1 MKHTGFQKLFFSRTR
16 RSTFIQYFLSYFVL
30 FSVLLLG
37 FYFILRNQVSEFY
50 FEKLENEASA
60 GLEQV
65 AEVLNDDLA
74 SINHIQNAIGSNVEL
89 ILFHHDNTPW
99 NQYLAFQELDKYALG
114 NRFIDS
120 VVYLDKFQQ
129 TVLSTRRQV
138 EYRDGIFYIYDE
150 EDSVAFHMEEESQ
163 DAPYQLVYVSNGAS
177 DYLIYYPGGDTNSNY
192 SVFFIINEQELAQI
206 MKNALSEEIFSMVL
220 LAPPDNRVVTGAN
233 LSALEPYFAVSTD
246 ETEDSHGNSIDLD
259 KTEEAKTSLK
269 ISLHVQSGLF
279 GDFSMAALISNE
291 VLLTQMNTAF
301 RNTYLAL
308 LLLGIIGMCVVVL
321 GMRYTFLPLHK
332 LTKAI
337 VKSPNFR
344 QGYVDQLNQAF
355 SDTMTENQSLRAKTN
370 KYRLAMQKSILSSI
384 VSGSQFDTGDDLH
397 SIDRFFDMEPDNHI
411 VALQMKSM
419 KTALPSGE
427 IVRFFNESLPGTD
440 SCIILEAQGNTAV
453 FLLNYTGT
461 EEHKDEALHVLM
473 DDLFAQNG
481 YYSAVSN
488 GSASPLDIP
497 FLYEN
502 ALLASNYWEQA
513 PVVSY
518 NEISPETDV
527 QSTHSYPYE
536 KLEKLASLLK
546 NQDFKAADLQLQ
558 ELFHLVDS
566 ASSRGSSL
574 PDFFVRC
581 VLIDVLTTIVNSMN
595 QMNIKFKVYRD
606 LYFET
611 LYLCRSCP
619 YHEAEQQ
626 IKANAEKFL
635 DVFENELANK
645 SITSS
650 QIRQM
655 IEEQYTSPDF
665 SISNIADSFD
675 VSVAY
680 VSYLFKN
687 ETGEN
692 VSDYVWNLR
701 LEKAKDL
708 LLTTDMSVDNIS
720 VSVGYVS
727 TSSFRRKF
735 KQDTGLTPSQ
745 FRTKAAS

>member
-1 MKHTGFQKLFFSRTR
+1 MKHTGLQKLFLYRTR
-16 RSTFIQYFLSYFVL
+16 RNTFIQYFLSYFIL

-60 GLEQV
+60 ELENV
-65 AEVLNDDLA
+65 AEELDNDLA
-74 SINHIQNAIGSNVEL
+74 SINHIQNAISSNVEL

-99 NQYLAFQELDKYALG
+99 NQYLAFQELEKYALG

-120 VVYLDKFQQ
+120 IVYLDKLQQ
-129 TVLSTRRQV
+129 TVLSTRRYV
-138 EYRDGIFYIYDE
+138 EYREDIFYIYDE
-150 EDSVAFHMEEESQ
+150 EDSIAFQMADEPL
-163 DAPYQLVYVSNGAS
+163 DAPYQLVYISNGTS
-177 DYLIYYPGGDTNSNY
+177 DYLIYYPGTETGSNY
-192 SVFFIINEQELAQI
+192 SVFFIINQQELAQM
-206 MKNALSEEIFSMVL
+206 MKSALSEEIVSIVL
-220 LAPPDNRVVTGAN
+220 LAPPDNQIVTGAN
-233 LSALEPYFAVSTD
+233 LAALEPYFVRQEDDSTD
-246 ETEDSHGNSIDLD
+246 HPPGRIDIGHAAQD
-259 KTEEAKTSLK
+259 RTSLK
-269 ISLHVQSGLF
+269 ISLHLQSGLY
-279 GDFSMAALISNE
+279 GDFSMAALVSNE

-301 RNTYLAL
+301 RNTYFAL
-308 LLLGIIGMCVVVL
+308 LLLGIIGMCVVIL

-332 LTKAI
+332 LTKTI
-337 VKSPNFR
+337 VKSPNSR

-355 SDTMTENQSLRAKTN
+355 SDTITENQSLRTKTN

-384 VSGSQFDTGDDLH
+384 VSDNQFEKPEDFH

-411 VALQMKSM
+411 VALQVKSQ
-419 KTALPSGE
+419 KAALPSGE
-427 IVRFFNESLPGTD
+427 IMRFFNESLPGND
-440 SCIILEAQGNTAV
+440 SCILLEDEGNTAV

-481 YYSAVSN
+481 YFSAASN
-488 GSASPLDIP
+488 GSSSPLDIP

-502 ALLASNYWEQA
+502 AILASNYWEQT

-518 NEISPETDV
+518 NEISSEAEIPGAN
-527 QSTHSYPYE
+527 SYPYD

-546 NQDFKAADLQLQ
+546 NQDLQRAGLQLQ

-566 ASSRGSSL
+566 ASSKGSSL

-581 VLIDVLTTIVNSMN
+581 VLIDVLTTIVHSMN

-611 LYLCRSCP
+611 LYFCRSCP
-619 YHEAEQQ
+619 YQEAAPQ
-626 IKANAEKFL
+626 IKTNAEKFL
-635 DVFENELANK
+635 QLFESELANK

-650 QIRQM
+650 RIRQM

-720 VSVGYVS
+720 ISVGYVS

-745 FRTKAAS
+745 FRTKSAP

>member
-1 MKHTGFQKLFFSRTR
+1 MKHTGFQKLFSYRTR
-16 RSTFIQYFLSYFVL
+16 RSTFIQYFLSYFIL

-60 GLEQV
+60 ELEKV
-65 AEVLNDDLA
+65 AEELDNDLA
-74 SINHIQNAIGSNVEL
+74 SINHIQNAISSNVEL

-120 VVYLDKFQQ
+120 IVYLDKEQQ
-129 TVLSTRRQV
+129 TVLSTRRYV
-138 EYRDGIFYIYDE
+138 EYREDAFYIYDE
-150 EDSVAFHMEEESQ
+150 EDSVAFRMEAESAEE
-163 DAPYQLVYVSNGAS
+163 PYQLVYVSNGIS
-177 DYLIYYPGGDTNSNY
+177 DYLIYYPGADTESTY
-192 SVFFIINEQELAQI
+192 SVFFIINQQELTQI
-206 MKNALSEEIFSMVL
+206 MKNALSEEIVSMVL
-220 LAPPDNRVVTGAN
+220 LAPPDNRVVSGAN
-233 LSALEPYFAVSTD
+233 LSALEPYFAAGTD
-246 ETEDSHGNSIDLD
+246 DTADHPPGIVDPD
-259 KTEEAKTSLK
+259 KAASEKISPKT
-269 ISLHVQSGLF
+269 SLHVQSGLY
-279 GDFSMAALISNE
+279 GGFSMAALVSNE
-291 VLLTQMNTAF
+291 VFLTQMNTAF
-301 RNTYLAL
+301 RNTYFAL
-308 LLLGIIGMCVVVL
+308 LLLGIIGICVVIL

-337 VKSPNFR
+337 VKSPDSH
-344 QGYVDQLNQAF
+344 QDYVDQLNQAF
-355 SDTMTENQSLRAKTN
+355 SDTITENKSLRAKTN

-384 VSGSQFDTGDDLH
+384 VSGNQFEGPDGFH

-411 VALQMKSM
+411 VALQVKSL
-419 KTALPSGE
+419 KAALPAGE
-427 IVRFFNESLPGTD
+427 IMRFFNESLPGKD
-440 SCIILEAQGNTAV
+440 SCILLEDEGNSAV
-453 FLLNYTGT
+453 FLLNYTGA

-473 DDLFAQNG
+473 DDLFAQSG
-481 YYSAVSN
+481 YFSAASN
-488 GSASPLDIP
+488 GSSSPLDIP

-502 ALLASNYWEQA
+502 ALLASNYWEQT

-518 NEISPETDV
+518 DEISSEMDV
-527 QSTHSYPYE
+527 QNAHSYPYE
-536 KLEKLASLLK
+536 KLEHLAALLK
-546 NQDFKAADLQLQ
+546 NQDFQGARLQLQ
-558 ELFHLVDS
+558 ELFHLTDS

-611 LYLCRSCP
+611 LYFCRSCP
-619 YHEAEQQ
+619 YQEAEAQ

-635 DVFENELANK
+635 ELFENELANK

-655 IEEQYTSPDF
+655 IEDQYTSPDF
-665 SISNIADSFD
+665 SISSIADSFD

-692 VSDYVWNLR
+692 ISDYVWNLR
-701 LEKAKDL
+701 LEKAKDF

-735 KQDTGLTPSQ
+735 KQETGLTPSQ
-745 FRTKAAS
+745 FRAKAAS